1 MLISTVEAAA
11 AVEGGFYRF
20 GGRLIIDLPA
30 SPYVDFT
37 RALSSVN
44 LTAQMN
50 TDLPDGV
57 HATSGLS
64 TLGGDIVIS
73 GSVDP
78 HGDETKT
85 AAWLFNP
92 DSPDSPLRHL
102 TVNDCKITY
111 EEGPFVDG
119 SAVPE
124 YLPVSGECWINGY
137 DLDHEAG
144 TVTFH
149 VTDLPPD
156 WDAVPSI
163 PSVVTTPPFNSGL
176 TSEFVMDA
184 VIRSM
189 YGDSTWPATRD
200 QCVLAIGGRSSAWA
214 HVGSLVSIAEG
225 VLGFRA
231 GVNGTALCPQPDPAT
246 GLDGEF
252 VYSLAAPVGD
262 DAYVEWQATNGGLVG
277 ILDGPDSTT
286 ANGIVVDVRT
296 NAVHVSIS
304 HGGVFSD
311 TYIVST
317 ASSSAHF
324 VAVKAHWAVGGTT
337 WSTTVEVD
345 GVATSSGSRAAGFTR
360 ATQLIY
366 GETQGDSSGGV
377 GIAGFEGVQVT
388 TETAPVSNYGYTP
401 RAVLDPSL
409 NPLTVTPP
417 VPPDTKGWDLLQTM
431 AAAECG
437 YIRKG
442 RDGIIRFTNRQ
453 NMLNAPVGRA
463 ISKTSLRTF
472 NTTVPPSG
480 AYRRI
485 QVPYTE
491 WEFGDPTAI
500 FTLQTNKKIPAG
512 KTITWQQPLDDGAL
526 AANITPVA
534 TLLPDTHDPTDGG
547 TYYRS
552 SADRHGAAAGPH
564 LTILVS
570 QPSPGVLEISA
581 QNKSARDA
589 WLTTPSTNT
598 DFAAGSI
605 GSGLWIGGTPVTAG
619 DEATVEC
626 VYGDGRGTLPFGS
639 NPYLQDHDT
648 AVDVGNF
655 LLAQLFMT
663 IRDFTGV
670 SIVPDHRIEPSD
682 LDRLVNPDPSGVDEY
697 VIVWGTAYSAQ
708 FPPAGQD
715 GGSRDQTIDVRA
727 LGAPDTWLIN
737 DSMTGRADI
746 NNTAWLYV

>member
-1 MLISTVEAAA
+1 MLVSTVDVA
-11 AVEGGFYRF
+11 AVIEGVAQRY
-20 GGRLIIDLPA
+20 GGRLTIDLPA

-44 LTAQMN
+44 LTAQMS

-57 HATSGLS
+57 RDVQGLS
-64 TLGGDIVIS
+64 TLTGDIVIS

-78 HGDETKT
+78 QGDETKS

-102 TVNDCKITY
+102 TVNDCRIVY
-111 EEGPFVDG
+111 EEGPYVAG
-119 SAVPE
+119 SKDPQ
-124 YLPVSGECWINGY
+124 YLPASGECWINGY

-163 PSVVTTPPFNSGL
+163 PSVITVAPFNSGL

-184 VIRSM
+184 VVRSM
-189 YGDSTWPATRD
+189 YGDSTWPATRP
-200 QCVLAIGGRSSAWA
+200 QCVLAVGGRSSAWA
-214 HVGSLVSIAEG
+214 EVGRLVGVPNTALGFAPGVYGTAFAPFGLTDTLVSE
-225 VLGFRA
+225 
-231 GVNGTALCPQPDPAT
+231 T
-246 GLDGEF
+246 
-252 VYSLAAPVGD
+252 VYELD
-262 DAYVEWQATNGGLVG
+262 DAIRDDVYIEWVAAN
-277 ILDGPDSTT
+277 LD
-286 ANGIVVDVRT
+286 
-296 NAVHVSIS
+296 VSN
-304 HGGVFSD
+304 
-311 TYIVST
+311 
-317 ASSSAHF
+317 SSSVSAFNGPIRALTDALTVQVDTDAVFVTVDGAGGGTNLYFNSIPAADSHK
-324 VAVKAHWAVGGTT
+324 VAVQVHWPIGGTT
-337 WSTTVEVD
+337 WSATVTVD
-345 GVATSSGSRAAGFTR
+345 GVVHSSGSLAAGFTR
-360 ATQLIY
+360 ASVLDH
-366 GETQGDSSGGV
+366 GEMM
-377 GIAGFEGVQVT
+377 GFGLSPASFEAVQVT
-388 TETAPVSNYGYTP
+388 METAAVPSWPFTP

-417 VPPDTKGWDLLQTM
+417 VPADTNGWDLLQTI

-453 NMLNAPVGRA
+453 NMLNADVGRA

-472 NTTVPPSG
+472 ATTVPPSG

-491 WEFGDPTAI
+491 WEFGDPAAI

-512 KTITWQQPLDDGAL
+512 KTITWQQPLDNGAL

-534 TLLPDTHDPTDGG
+534 TLLPDGADPTDGG
-547 TYYRS
+547 SYYRS
-552 SADRHGAAAGPH
+552 SADRHGAAAGPK
-564 LTILVS
+564 LTVLIS
-570 QPSPGVLEISA
+570 QPSPGVLEVSA
-581 QNKSARDA
+581 HNPSSRHAY
-589 WLTTPSTNT
+589 LTTPSTNT
-598 DFAAGSI
+598 DFDAGSI

-626 VYGDGRGTLPFGS
+626 VYGDGRGTLQFGS
-639 NPYLQDHDT
+639 NAYLQDHDT
-648 AVDVGNF
+648 AVAVGNF
-655 LLAQLFMT
+655 LLGQLFMT

-670 SIVPDHRIEPSD
+670 SIVPDLRAEPSD
-682 LDRLVNPDPSGVDEY
+682 IDRLVNPDPSGVDEY
-697 VIVWGTAYSAQ
+697 VIVWGWSYSAE

-715 GGSRDQTIDVRA
+715 GGSRDMTLDVRA
-727 LGAPDTWLIN
+727 LGAPDAWLIGSIS
-737 DSMTGRADI
+737 DRGDI
-746 NNTAWLYV
+746 DNTAWLYV